1 MSFRLRVG
9 AAVLMIGLAVA
20 APWGLPAGALA
31 AAPVPPCAGEVPQDF
46 APLGAPPSVGLW
58 KADALPAEWQPAA
71 CSRIERRDGAVLV
84 AVAGRFASPL
94 DGRQLLAKLGS
105 VSDHTSITYW
115 SATDGHWRPL
125 LEAAYALT
133 GPDRDLARGDFTL
146 GELARGK
153 TVYLVYDDA
162 EPVGPVVNAVE
173 IVAADASGFTVTSRN
188 LTSARLMGLPIAA
201 PGDIA
206 SHLSIEREAPGVY
219 RYFALASTALSVPL
233 LREASHIHRAVA
245 VYHYIAGIEGD
256 QRSRTV
262 AR

>member
-9 AAVLMIGLAVA
+9 ANLLMIGLAVA
-20 APWGLPAGALA
+20 APWGLPAGARA

-71 CSRIERRDGAVLV
+71 CSGIERRDGAVLV

-105 VSDHTSITYW
+105 VSEHTAITYW
-115 SATDGHWRPL
+115 SASDGHWRPL

-133 GPDRDLARGDFTL
+133 GPDPDLTRGDFTL
-146 GELARGK
+146 GELKSGK
-153 TVYLVYDDA
+153 TLYLVYDDA

-173 IVAADASGFTVTSRN
+173 IVAVDEGGFTITSRN
-188 LTSARLMGLPIAA
+188 VTTARLMGLAIAA

-206 SHLSIEREAPGVY
+206 SHLSVEREAPGVY
-219 RYFALASTALSVPL
+219 RYFALASSALSMPL
-233 LREASHIHRAVA
+233 LRDASHIQRAMA
-245 VYHYIAGIEGD
+245 VFHYIAGTEGGKAAPAVD
-256 QRSRTV
+256 H
-262 AR
+262 